1 MLKIGIIGAGN
12 IANKFS
18 EAVNKSKLVDG
29 ELYAVGSRS
38 IEKAEIFK
46 KQHNIKKAYGSYE
59 ELYQDEDVDLIYIAT
74 PHVFHYEQMMDAL
87 DYGKNILCE
96 KPFTINAD
104 LAEKVFNKAKEKNV
118 FIMEAMW
125 TRFLP
130 VIQEVKYQ
138 INKGLIGEIELLEAD
153 FCFNPDKDI
162 EHRLY
167 QPKLGGGALLDVGI
181 YPITFANI
189 FMGKPKNIEST
200 VKMYKTDVDA
210 SETIKYEYDKGKAI
224 LRAAINEERP
234 LLATIKGT
242 KGKVIIDG
250 LHETESAKIYDKDD
264 ELIHLIEIPHETNG
278 FEYEIK
284 EAIDCIRSG
293 KTESDIVSPKVT
305 LSILKQMD
313 QIRDSWNFYYPQEK

>member
-1 MLKIGIIGAGN
+1 MIKIGIIGAGN

-18 EAVNKSKLVDG
+18 EAVNNSHLVDG

-38 IEKAEIFK
+38 IEKAEIFQ

-59 ELYQDEDVDLIYIAT
+59 ELYEDKEVDLIYIAT

-87 DYGKNILCE
+87 DYDKNILCE
-96 KPFTINAD
+96 KPFTINAK
-104 LAEKVFNKAKEKNV
+104 LAEKVFKKAKDKKV

-130 VIQEVKYQ
+130 VIQEVKNE
-138 INKGLIGEIELLEAD
+138 IDNGIIGQIELLEAD
-153 FCFNPDKDI
+153 FCFNPDNSI

-189 FMGKPKNIEST
+189 YMGEPEKIESN
-200 VKMYKTDVDA
+200 VKMYKTNVDA
-210 SETIKYEYDKGKAI
+210 SEKIEYKYNNGKAI

-234 LLATIKGT
+234 LLATIKGSN
-242 KGKVIIDG
+242 GKVVIKG
-250 LHETESAKIYDKDD
+250 LHETESAKFYDKD
-264 ELIHLIEIPHETNG
+264 EKLIKHIVIPHDTNG

-284 EAIDCIRSG
+284 EAIDCIKDG
-293 KTESDIVSPKVT
+293 KLESDVVSHKVT
-305 LSILKQMD
+305 LSVLKQMD
-313 QIRDSWNFYYPQEK
+313 QIRDSWNFKYPQEK

>member
-1 MLKIGIIGAGN
+1 MIKIGIIGAGN
-12 IANKFS
+12 IAKKFS
-18 EAVNKSKLVDG
+18 EAVNNSQLIDG
-29 ELYAVGSRS
+29 ELHAIASRS

-46 KQHNIKKAYGSYE
+46 NQHNIKKAYGSYE
-59 ELYQDEDVDLIYIAT
+59 ELYKDKDIDLIYIAT
-74 PHVFHYEQMMDAL
+74 PHVFHYDQMMDAL
-87 DYGKNILCE
+87 DYNKNILCE
-96 KPFTINAD
+96 KPFTINAK
-104 LAEKVFNKAKEKNV
+104 LAEKVFKKAKEKNV

-130 VIQEVKYQ
+130 VIQEVKKQ
-138 INKGLIGEIELLEAD
+138 VDNGIIGKIELLEAD
-153 FCFNPDKDI
+153 FCFNPNNPI

-167 QPKLGGGALLDVGI
+167 QLKLGGGALLDVGI

-189 FMGKPKNIEST
+189 FMSEPKNIEST

-210 SETIKYEYDKGKAI
+210 SETIEYQYDEGKAI

-242 KGKVIIDG
+242 KGKIVIEG
-250 LHETESAKIYDKDD
+250 LHETESAKVYDINNN
-264 ELIHLIEIPHETNG
+264 LIKHIEIPHDVNG

-284 EAIDCIRSG
+284 EAIDCIKAG
-293 KTESDIVSPKVT
+293 KLESDNVSHEVT